1 MSKKII
7 AFISIDHV
15 VDLITNSSSELYVI
29 KATGAKE
36 ILLELVNEALKEYT
50 YVHLTDFEDRFF
62 KEGHTSEAD
71 WKIQDILESFDEDDR
86 KELKEKYF
94 TNPKY
99 YGLVFDRDWVYNN
112 GDYDFRDKLRGV
124 GFELVDTDY

>member
-62 KEGHTSEAD
+62 KEGNVHEAD
-71 WKIQDILESFDEDDR
+71 WKIDNILESFDEDD
-86 KELKEKYF
+86 EDE
-94 TNPKY
+94 
-99 YGLVFDRDWVYNN
+99 
-112 GDYDFRDKLRGV
+112 
-124 GFELVDTDY
+124 